1 MGRSSLWPWVL
12 AAVAVVLG
20 AFASVLSALAGAHGE
35 PWWQNAL
42 ALTAVLASGGVGLL
56 VALRRP
62 GHPIG
67 WLLQVNACVLASIG
81 VAEGYGAY
89 ALQEQPGALPG
100 PEWAV
105 LWEQSSWPLLFAAL
119 IAIAYVF
126 PDGRL
131 PSPRWR
137 RMAVV
142 SVAAFGAFLVLSFFD
157 PEPFEAPYEGVDKP
171 LPGLPEAFQVLW
183 PLAMLGVVA
192 SLVAGVQAIRVRFR
206 RAQGIERLQL
216 KWLAYTAALIPA
228 TLLVCL
234 AGSLL
239 ADGVEDKDLFNA
251 LFFFMLGAIP
261 TSVGVAVL
269 RYRLYDIDRV
279 INRTLVY
286 GVLTVLLAAAYGA
299 ATLLIGT
306 AVGSGS
312 AWSTAGA
319 TLLVA
324 VGFRPLRGRV
334 QDVVDRRFSRARY
347 AARQRI
353 AGFLEDLRAG
363 GAPPEAIEPLLAE
376 VLSDPRLEL
385 RFFLPESELYV
396 DARGRPAGADADDGR
411 VRTPVTR
418 AGTPLG
424 MVLHSA
430 VDEEERSGLLE
441 EVVEAAGLAIEIARL
456 RVALRRQLDEV
467 EASRA
472 RIVSAGY
479 EERRRLERDLHDG
492 AQQRLVSIG
501 LALRHAQHELGVAPD
516 KAGAS
521 IEGAVSEVGVAIEE
535 LRELAR
541 GVRPA
546 QLDAGL
552 TAALNELAA
561 RAPVPV
567 EVRSG
572 NERFPHEIEAAA
584 YFIASE
590 GLTNA
595 VKHSDAG
602 RVTLSAGRTNGRLV
616 ISVSD
621 DGVGGASPSSG
632 GSGLRG
638 LSDRVEAHGGTF
650 AIESEPNHGTVI
662 TAELPC
668 G

>member
-1 MGRSSLWPWVL
+1 M
-12 AAVAVVLG
+12 
-20 AFASVLSALAGAHGE
+20 
-35 PWWQNAL
+35 
-42 ALTAVLASGGVGLL
+42 
-56 VALRRP
+56 
-62 GHPIG
+62 
-67 WLLQVNACVLASIG
+67 
-81 VAEGYGAY
+81 
-89 ALQEQPGALPG
+89 PG

-137 RMAVV
+137 RMAAV

-157 PEPFEAPYEGVDKP
+157 PEPFEAPYESVDRP
-171 LPGLPEAFQVLW
+171 LPGLPEA
-183 PLAMLGVVA
+183 LGCSGRSPCSA
-192 SLVAGVQAIRVRFR
+192 WSPACVAGVQAMRVRFR

-239 ADGVEDKDLFNA
+239 ADGVEGEDLFNA

-299 ATLLIGT
+299 TTLLIGT
-306 AVGSGS
+306 GVGSGS

-324 VGFRPLRGRV
+324 VAFRPLRGRV

-347 AARQRI
+347 DARQRI

-363 GAPPEAIEPLLAE
+363 RAAPEAIEPVLRD

-396 DARGRPAGADADDGR
+396 DARGRPADAEPEDGR

-418 AGTPLG
+418 AGTPVG
-424 MVLHSA
+424 MVLHSP
-430 VDEEERSGLLE
+430 VDEEERPGLLE

-567 EVRSG
+567 EVRTRQRAVPPRDRG
-572 NERFPHEIEAAA
+572 GGVLHRQRGPNKRREAFGCRA
-584 YFIASE
+584 
-590 GLTNA
+590 
-595 VKHSDAG
+595 
-602 RVTLSAGRTNGRLV
+602 RRR
-616 ISVSD
+616 
-621 DGVGGASPSSG
+621 
-632 GSGLRG
+632 
-638 LSDRVEAHGGTF
+638 
-650 AIESEPNHGTVI
+650 
-662 TAELPC
+662 
-668 G
+668 